1 MSSYLPD
8 KTYVVC
14 TNQLGVEYK
23 QLTLSENRS
32 AKTVQLG
39 SQSRVFLV
47 VLDKNLTEDF
57 TCKSGWSSGAGT
69 AAVGAGVI
77 VGMAA
82 TVGVGLASGLTVA
95 AAVAVIPGIGW
106 IAGGLIAVGC
116 LAYGIWQMMK
126 SPTCSQMIGYE
137 ESKWINYHPT
147 VRFDSS
153 NVSLKEK
160 HKALVKNSILKCKE
174 PGGMLLPFIS
184 ESSAKQA
191 AEAIGYNNRRELAT
205 NAAAG
210 FLTGFLLGTG
220 IGGAGAAAGAGFLG
234 MSAPTLSI
242 LSTTGA
248 FLGWTAAGHYII
260 TPYVFTPATTWT
272 SENIAQLEGTSS
284 SYDTIKGEAYS
295 KPSGQQWESIPDPAA
310 NNDTLQTL
318 YGIRQNMV
326 ENGASKKQIAE
337 INKAIVEAQKAGTYK
352 VSEVPAVKTVFE
364 NSRNGKYGESVKEIF
379 TNKSGTGT
387 GMNRQGN
394 YEQAG
399 NLKQENIR
407 ANNQEN
413 IKNLKSATALVVAP
427 FISSY
432 FGNEALRLGAQIY
445 DQDATNSIKVMSE
458 K

>member
-14 TNQLGVEYK
+14 TNQLGIEYK
-23 QLTLSENRS
+23 QLTLSKSRTET
-32 AKTVQLG
+32 TVQLG
-39 SQSRVFLV
+39 SQKRMFLV

-69 AAVGAGVI
+69 AAVGVGIVAGLAV
-77 VGMAA
+77 AA
-82 TVGVGLASGLTVA
+82 TV
-95 AAVAVIPGIGW
+95 AAVPVIGW
-106 IAGGLIAVGC
+106 IIGGAIAAYC
-116 LAYGIWQMMK
+116 LYSGIKQMMQ

-153 NVSLKEK
+153 KVSLKEK

-220 IGGAGAAAGAGFLG
+220 IGGAGVAAGTGFLG
-234 MSAPTLSI
+234 MSAPTLSV

-248 FLGWTAAGHYII
+248 FLGWTAAGHYVI

-295 KPSGQQWESIPDPAA
+295 KPTGQQWDSIPDPAA

-318 YGIRQNMV
+318 YGVRQNMV
-326 ENGASKKQIAE
+326 ENGASKQQIAE
-337 INKAIVEAQKAGTYK
+337 INKAIAEAQKAGTYK

-364 NSRNGKYGESVKEIF
+364 NIRNGKYGDSVKEIF

-387 GMNRQGN
+387 GMNRQAN
-394 YEQAG
+394 YDKAG
-399 NLKQENIR
+399 NLKQESIR

-445 DQDATNSIKVMSE
+445 DQDATNSIKVTSE

>member
-23 QLTLSENRS
+23 QLTLSENRT

-39 SQSRVFLV
+39 SQRRVFLV

-82 TVGVGLASGLTVA
+82 TVGVGIASGLTVA
-95 AAVAVIPGIGW
+95 AAVAVVPGIGW

-116 LAYGIWQMMK
+116 LAYGIWQMMQ

-137 ESKWINYHPT
+137 ESKWVHYHPT

-153 NVSLKEK
+153 NISLKEK
-160 HKALVKNSILKCKE
+160 HLAVVKNSMLKCKE

-191 AEAIGYNNRRELAT
+191 AEAIGSNNRRELTT

-210 FLTGFLLGTG
+210 FLTGFLAGTG
-220 IGGAGAAAGAGFLG
+220 LGGAGAAAGAGFLG
-234 MSAPTLSI
+234 MSAPTLSV

-260 TPYVFTPATTWT
+260 NPYIFSPATGWT
-272 SENIAQLEGTSS
+272 SETIAQLEGTSS
-284 SYDTIKGEAYS
+284 SYGTIKGEANS
-295 KPSGQQWESIPDPAA
+295 KPDGQQWSSVPDPAA

-318 YGIRQNMV
+318 YGVRKNMI
-326 ENGASKKQIAE
+326 ENGASKQQLAE
-337 INKAIVEAQKAGTYK
+337 INTAIAEAQKAGTYK

-364 NSRNGKYGESVKEIF
+364 NIRSGKYGDSVKDIF

-394 YEQAG
+394 YDKAG
-399 NLKQENIR
+399 NLKQESIR

-413 IKNLKSATALVVAP
+413 SKNLKNAGALVIAP

-445 DQDATNSIKVMSE
+445 DQDVSDSIKVMSE